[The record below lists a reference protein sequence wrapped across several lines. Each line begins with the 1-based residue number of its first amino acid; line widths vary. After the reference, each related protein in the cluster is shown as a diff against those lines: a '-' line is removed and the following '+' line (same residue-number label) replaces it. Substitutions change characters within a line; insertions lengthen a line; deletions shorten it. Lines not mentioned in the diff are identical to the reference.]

1 MNEPSRPELSALLYS
16 DLPPNRTG
24 SVILHLL
31 GLCGRCFSGA
41 VLAPPVPRPN
51 PAVELTAEEDAA
63 YEAAIDRAF
72 AVARRHAESVRRRR
86 SDTRRALKILADGGL
101 EALERIP
108 RGANG
113 IGGLA
118 LFEALLTRSWE
129 LRHDDPAQMV
139 QHAWL
144 ATKTAKTL
152 DARRYGP
159 ERRADFECLAW
170 AELGNANRV
179 ADKLGLAEAAFARAL
194 QLYARG
200 SGDKL
205 LGVHLVDLQASL
217 AADRRQFRRA
227 CQALA
232 RVHEFHRGHG
242 DSHLAGR
249 ALISK
254 GLYTGYAG
262 EPEEGI
268 RLLQE
273 GLGLLEEGREPGLEF
288 AAVHNQLL
296 FLADCGRFGEA
307 RKLLSRQRRRLREAG
322 GSLNRL
328 KVTWVEG
335 RIAAGLGELARAEKV
350 FRRVR
355 QGLEDAGLAYQ
366 AALAALDLTAVLLHR
381 GEAREAG
388 GLVDAAAATFLSLGI
403 EREAV
408 GAILMLTKAFEMRRA
423 TVNLVEGVASFLR
436 RAEHD
441 PSARFAVSA
450 GPAGGA

>member
-1 MNEPSRPELSALLYS
+1 VNEPSPHELSALLYS
-16 DLPPNRTG
+16 DLPPNRAG
-24 SVILHLL
+24 LVIFHLL
-31 GLCGRCFSGA
+31 GPCDRCLSGGA
-41 VLAPPVPRPN
+41 GAPSPRPKSRV
-51 PAVELTAEEDAA
+51 ADLTAEEDAA

-72 AVARRHAESVRRRR
+72 AVARRHAESARRRR
-86 SDTRRALKILADGGL
+86 SDTRRALKILVEGGL
-101 EALERIP
+101 EALGRIP
-108 RGANG
+108 RGVSG
-113 IGGLA
+113 ISGLA
-118 LFEALLTRSWE
+118 LFEALLTRSWD
-129 LRHDDPAQMV
+129 LRHDDPVQMV
-139 QHAWL
+139 QYAWR

-152 DARRYGP
+152 DVRRYGP

-179 ADKLGLAEAAFARAL
+179 ADKLDLAEAAFARAV
-194 QLYARG
+194 QLYERG

-205 LGVHLVDLQASL
+205 LGIHLVDLQASL

-227 CQALA
+227 CQALT

-254 GLYTGYAG
+254 GLYAGYAG

-273 GLGLLEEGREPGLEF
+273 GLGLLEEDREPGLEF

-296 FLADCGRFGEA
+296 FLADCSRFAEA

-322 GSLNRL
+322 GRLNRL

-335 RIAAGLGELARAEKV
+335 RIAAGLGELARAEGV

-355 QGLEDAGLAYQ
+355 RGLEEAGLGYQ
-366 AALAALDLTAVLLHR
+366 AALAALDLAAVLLHR
-381 GEAREAG
+381 SEAREAQE
-388 GLVDAAAATFLSLGI
+388 LVEAAAATFVALGI

-423 TVNLVEGVASFLR
+423 TVALVEGVTSFLR

-441 PSARFAVSA
+441 PAARFGVPA
-450 GPAGGA
+450 GPA